1 MYTGVEGNYKAV
13 EIRRIYRKWWK
24 RWAGG
29 PERVLTDGGK
39 MFFDQFVQK
48 GLDNN
53 NNFGWNLEGPF
64 F

>member
-39 MFFDQFVQK
+39 MF
-48 GLDNN
+48 L
-53 NNFGWNLEGPF
+53 
-64 F
+64 